1 MGEGTQEDA
10 RMKVKMLNNGLIYDL
25 DDMNKRY
32 YPDDKGVW
40 NAPVLLEDI
49 EAYIKHSDEGA
60 VILKRVVE

>member
-1 MGEGTQEDA
+1 
-10 RMKVKMLNNGLIYDL
+10 MKVKMLNNGLIYDL

-32 YPDDKGVW
+32 EPDDKGVW

-60 VILKRVVE
+60 VILKRVVG

>member
-1 MGEGTQEDA
+1 
-10 RMKVKMLNNGLIYDL
+10 MKVKMLNNGLIYDL

-32 YPDDKGVW
+32 EPDDKGVW

-49 EAYIKHSDEGA
+49 EAYLNTSKEGG